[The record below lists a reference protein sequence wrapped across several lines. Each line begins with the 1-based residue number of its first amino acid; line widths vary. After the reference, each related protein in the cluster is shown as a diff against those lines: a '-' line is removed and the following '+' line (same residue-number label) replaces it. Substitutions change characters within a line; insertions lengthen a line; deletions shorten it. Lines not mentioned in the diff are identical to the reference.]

1 MVVSEGIR
9 EQQEKSFWEKS
20 QWFTRLSYAFN
31 TVLNIL
37 LLLNVGMLLCVSV
50 LIAILALIF
59 RALMKRL

>member
-1 MVVSEGIR
+1 MVSEGIR
-9 EQQEKSFWEKS
+9 EQQEKAFGEKS

-31 TVLNIL
+31 TVLNTL
-37 LLLNVGMLLCVSV
+37 LLLNVRMLLCVSV